1 MDLGLK
7 GKTALVVAASKGL
20 GKATA
25 LRLAKEGASVHIVS
39 RNEQALK
46 QTRDEITKESGSD
59 LVAYSVCDITDAQ
72 DIIRAVEAAKLHTG
86 SVDILVNNAGGPPA
100 GKLMDFADEDWQQA
114 FELNLLSFVRFIRA
128 AAPIMKENGGGHIL
142 NIASSSIKQS
152 IDNLLLSNT
161 FRAGIVGLAKS
172 LSQELAPDNILIN
185 TLGPG
190 KIHTDRVDQLDQ
202 KTADQLGKSLEDV
215 QQQSQATIPMGR
227 YGTPEEFANMAVFL
241 CSSANSY
248 ITGQAFVVD
257 GGMVKSIG

>member
-1 MDLGLK
+1 MDLGLT
-7 GKTALVVAASKGL
+7 GKTALVAAASKGL

-25 LRLAKEGASVHIVS
+25 MQFAKEGACVHIIS
-39 RNEQALK
+39 RDEQALK
-46 QTRDEITKESGSD
+46 QTKEDIIKESGNE
-59 LVAYSVCDITDAQ
+59 LVYYSVCDITDAK
-72 DIIRAVEAAKLHTG
+72 DISRAVESAKQHTG
-86 SVDILVNNAGGPPA
+86 SIEILINNAGGPPA
-100 GKLMDFADEDWQQA
+100 GKLLDFSDEDWQQA
-114 FELNLLSFVRFIRA
+114 FELNLLSFVRFIRS

-202 KTADQLGKSLEDV
+202 KTADQLGKRLDEV
-215 QQQSQATIPMGR
+215 QEQSQAAIPMGR

-248 ITGQAFVVD
+248 ITGQAFVID

>member
-1 MDLGLK
+1 MDLGLT
-7 GKTALVVAASKGL
+7 GKTALVAAASKGL

-25 LRLAKEGASVHIVS
+25 MQLAKEGATVHIVS
-39 RNEQALK
+39 RDEHALK
-46 QTRDEITKESGSD
+46 QTRSDIIKESGNEN
-59 LVAYSVCDITDAQ
+59 VFYSVCDITDAK
-72 DIIRAVEAAKLHTG
+72 DISRAVETAAQHTG
-86 SVDILVNNAGGPPA
+86 SIDILINNAGGPPA
-100 GKLMDFADEDWQQA
+100 GKLLDFGDEDGQDA

-142 NIASSSIKQS
+142 NIASSSIKQT

-172 LSQELAPDNILIN
+172 LSLELAPDNILIN

-202 KTADQLGKSLEDV
+202 KAADLQGRSLKDV
-215 QQQSQATIPMGR
+215 QKESQAAIPLGR
-227 YGTPEEFANMAVFL
+227 YGTPEEFAKMAVFL

>member
-1 MDLGLK
+1 MDLGMK

-25 LRLAKEGASVHIVS
+25 LQLAEEGAIVHILS
-39 RNEQALK
+39 
-46 QTRDEITKESGSD
+46 RDEQTLKLAQEETIKASGNS
-59 LVAYSVCDITDAQ
+59 LVFYSVCDVTDAQ
-72 DIIRAVEAAKLHTG
+72 AIMRAVEAAKQHTG
-86 SVDILVNNAGGPPA
+86 SIDILVNNAGGPPA
-100 GKLMDFADEDWQQA
+100 GKLADFEDQDWQQA

-128 AAPIMKENGGGHIL
+128 VVPVMKKNGGGHIL

-172 LSQELAPDNILIN
+172 LSQELAPDHILIN

-202 KTADQLGKSLEDV
+202 KSADQLGKRLAEI
-215 QQQSQATIPMGR
+215 QQESQAAIPIGR
-227 YGTPEEFANMAVFL
+227 YGKPEEFAKMAAFL
-241 CSSANSY
+241 VSSANTY
-248 ITGQAFVVD
+248 VTGQAFVVD
-257 GGMVKSIG
+257 GGMVKAIQ

>member
-25 LRLAKEGASVHIVS
+25 LQLAKEGASVHIVS
-39 RNEQALK
+39 RDEQALK
-46 QTRDEITKESGSD
+46 QTRDEIMKESGND

-215 QQQSQATIPMGR
+215 QQQSQASIPMGR
-227 YGTPEEFANMAVFL
+227 YGTPEEFAKIAVFL
-241 CSSANSY
+241 CSFANSY

>member
-1 MDLGLK
+1 MDLGLT

-25 LRLAKEGASVHIVS
+25 LQLAKEGAIVHIVS
-39 RNEQALK
+39 REEQTLK
-46 QTRDEITKESGSD
+46 QTRAEIIKESGND
-59 LVAYSVCDITDAQ
+59 EVYYSVCDITDGNA
-72 DIIRAVEAAKLHTG
+72 IIQAVAAARQHTG
-86 SVDILVNNAGGPPA
+86 SVDILINNAGGPPA
-100 GKLMDFADEDWQQA
+100 GKLMDFDDDTWQQA

-128 AAPIMKENGGGHIL
+128 AAPIMKENGSGRIL

-202 KTADQLGKSLEDV
+202 KTADLQGRSLEEV
-215 QQQSQATIPMGR
+215 QRESQASIPIGR
-227 YGTPEEFANMAVFL
+227 YGKPEEFANMAVFL

-248 ITGQAFVVD
+248 VTGQAFVVD
-257 GGMVKSIG
+257 GGMVKSIN

>member
-1 MDLGLK
+1 MDLGLT
-7 GKTALVVAASKGL
+7 GKTALVAAASKGL

-25 LRLAKEGASVHIVS
+25 MQFAKEGACVHIIS
-39 RNEQALK
+39 RDEQALK
-46 QTRDEITKESGSD
+46 QTRDDIIKESGNA
-59 LVAYSVCDITDAQ
+59 LVYYSVCDITDAN
-72 DIIRAVEAAKLHTG
+72 DISRAVESAKQHTG
-86 SVDILVNNAGGPPA
+86 SIDILINNAGGPPA
-100 GKLMDFADEDWQQA
+100 GKLLDFSDEDWQQA
-114 FELNLLSFVRFIRA
+114 FELNLLSFVRFIRS

-202 KTADQLGKSLEDV
+202 KTADQLGKRLDEV
-215 QQQSQATIPMGR
+215 QEQSQAAIPMGR

-248 ITGQAFVVD
+248 ITGQAFVID

>member
-25 LRLAKEGASVHIVS
+25 LQLAKEGACVHIVS
-39 RNEQALK
+39 RDEQALI
-46 QTRDEITKESGSD
+46 QARDEIKKESGND

-72 DIIRAVEAAKLHTG
+72 AITRAVEAAKQHTG
-86 SVDILVNNAGGPPA
+86 SIDILVNNAGGPPA

-114 FELNLLSFVRFIRA
+114 FDLNLLSFVRFIRA

-202 KTADQLGKSLEDV
+202 KTADQLGKSLDEV
-215 QQQSQATIPMGR
+215 QHQSQASIPIGR

-257 GGMVKSIG
+257 GGMVKSIS